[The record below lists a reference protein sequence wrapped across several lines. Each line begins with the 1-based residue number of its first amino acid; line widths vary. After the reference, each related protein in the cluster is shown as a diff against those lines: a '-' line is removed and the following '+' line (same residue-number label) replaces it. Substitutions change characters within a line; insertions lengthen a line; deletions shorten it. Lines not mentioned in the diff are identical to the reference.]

1 MEKND
6 RQGLLTGPAMLKLSL
21 AMKLTALLL
30 IVSVF
35 SVQANA
41 YSQKA
46 KVTLDMQQ
54 VKLYRVFEA
63 IEAHTEFKFLYN
75 NKKIDT
81 ERLVTVKATNQPLD
95 QVLMGLFKNSGIR
108 YVLKRDQIILK
119 PGQLEL
125 SRTKAGAMLGDT
137 PEGMEMQMTI
147 SGVVTDG
154 DGVPLP
160 SVSVMEKGTT
170 NGVATDFDGN
180 YSIQVSSSSA
190 VLVYSYIGMK
200 TTERSVGN
208 SSTLN
213 VTLQEDAQALS
224 EVVIVG
230 YGSQRKEDMTGSV
243 AVISTKQFDEQ
254 PVTRVDQ
261 VLQGRAAGVQVTQAG
276 GAPGGA
282 TRIRIRGANSVL
294 GNNDPLYVVDGF
306 VGADFNMINPNDI
319 QSIQVLKDA
328 ASTSIYG
335 SRGANGVVII
345 TTKKGQKGSLT
356 VNYEVQTSTSSV
368 IKEWDVLNPLDFAT
382 VANQRSAALGTSPI
396 YTDAEIDNIRTNGG
410 TDWQDL
416 IFKNSFGQQHQL
428 SVSGGGEKVSFM
440 VSGNYLDQDGIIEN
454 TDFKRYGLRSNVSVQ
469 ASEKLNFNL
478 NVAATRLENHNTG
491 LLSGTGNPVVQALAW
506 APTTPAYDAN
516 GEYTIS
522 DPVGSVKTNP
532 MALLFDRANDVNRN
546 IANIIGGAD
555 YQLPVQGLSAGFKFG
570 INYVNQQDY
579 VFNGNVVSNNNPSAN
594 RVSTEQITLQS
605 TTSLNYQRT
614 FGDHNLDAVA
624 VFETQKFTDNNFS
637 ATGNTLKFPA
647 LGYYNLS
654 LANSYT
660 VGSGYTKW
668 SLLSILGRVNYS
680 FKDKYLVSAAVRR
693 DGSSKF
699 SEDNRFS
706 TFPSLALGYVLSKED
721 FLADNP
727 TISFLKVRGSWGK
740 TGSQAISPYATLST
754 YNTNSPVAFNN
765 NGTASGI
772 RLGNPGN
779 SNLKWETTEQS
790 DIGVELGLFKQRLSF
805 EADYYIKNTTDLL
818 LNQSLPSYVGGG
830 TQTKNVGEV
839 ENKGFDFGLTATVFD
854 TDNFNWT
861 SNLNVST
868 VSNSVVSLGGI
879 APRIGQGTGV
889 GAGFSTTNE
898 FMLVPGESLASYWG
912 LNYLG
917 TWKPGEE
924 TEAAVYNNVPGDS
937 HYEDLNGDGAI
948 TTDDFQVIGKGIP
961 SSTAGWNNTFT
972 YKDFTL
978 NVFFQ
983 GVFGIDKLNYTR
995 AAAMSGSG
1003 DARQF
1008 ILSEIQDRYIPGQ
1021 NETSNIPAF
1030 SNTDQIYTQ
1039 SSRFIESGD
1048 YVRLKNVS
1056 LTYSIPNLIK
1066 EGSLKIFLS
1075 ATNLFT
1081 ITDYSGIDPES
1092 SNIGADTDTA
1102 QGIDYGAYPNSK
1114 TFTAG
1119 INLTF

>member
-6 RQGLLTGPAMLKLSL
+6 RSTLWGSSMLKFSL
-21 AMKLTALLL
+21 AMKLTTILL

-41 YSQKA
+41 YSQKT

-54 VKLYRVFEA
+54 VRMYQVLEA
-63 IEAHTEFKFLYN
+63 IEAHTEYKFLYN
-75 NKKIDT
+75 TRKIDT
-81 ERLVTVKATNQPLD
+81 DKLVTIKANNKPLEE
-95 QVLMGLFKNSGIR
+95 VLKKLFRDTGIF
-108 YVLKRDQIILK
+108 YVLKDDQIILK
-119 PGQLEL
+119 PGEVPDGIRK
-125 SRTKAGAMLGDT
+125 SSINASTEAKT
-137 PEGMEMQMTI
+137 QMTVT
-147 SGVVTDG
+147 GTVTDTG
-154 DGVPLP
+154 GIPLP
-160 SVSVMEKGTT
+160 GVSIVEKNTT

-190 VLVYSYIGMK
+190 ILVFSYVGMK
-200 TTERSVGN
+200 TTERAVGTDP
-208 SSTLN
+208 TLD
-213 VTLQEDAQALS
+213 LQMVEDAEALN

-230 YGSQRKEDMTGSV
+230 YGTQRKQDMTGSV
-243 AVISTKQFDEQ
+243 AVVSTKQFEDQ

-276 GAPGGA
+276 GAPGGES
-282 TRIRIRGANSVL
+282 RIRIRGANSVL

-306 VGADFNMINPNDI
+306 VGADFNMVNPNDI
-319 QSIQVLKDA
+319 ESIQVLKDA
-328 ASTSIYG
+328 ASTSVYG

-345 TTKKGQKGSLT
+345 STKKGRKGSIQ
-356 VNYEVQTSTSSV
+356 VNYELQTSSSSV
-368 IKEWDVLNPLDFAT
+368 IKEWDVLNPVDFAN
-382 VANQRSAALGTSPI
+382 VANQRSAALGTSPV
-396 YTDAEIDNIRTNGG
+396 YTPEQLQNIGNNGG
-410 TDWQDL
+410 TDWQDR
-416 IFKNSFGQQHQL
+416 IFRTSWGQQHQL

-469 ASEKLNFNL
+469 ATDKLSFSL
-478 NVAATRLENHNTG
+478 NVTGTRLENHNTA
-491 LLSGTGNPVVQALAW
+491 LLSGTSNPVVQALAW

-516 GEYTIS
+516 GDYTIS
-522 DPVGSVKTNP
+522 DPVGSVKINP
-532 MALLFDRANDVNRN
+532 MALIYDRADDNQRS

-555 YQLPVQGLSAGFKFG
+555 YQLPWEGLTAGFKFG
-570 INYVNQQDY
+570 INYLNQQGET
-579 VFNGNVVSNNNPSAN
+579 FNGSVASNNNPSAT
-594 RVSTEQITLQS
+594 RSSAEQITLQS
-605 TTSLNYQRT
+605 TTSLNYKRS
-614 FGDHNLDAVA
+614 FGNHNIDAVA

-637 ATGNTLKFPA
+637 ATGNTLKFPS
-647 LGYYNLS
+647 LGYYNLP
-654 LANSYT
+654 LANSYN

-668 SLLSILGRVNYS
+668 SLLSLLGRVNYS
-680 FKDKYLVSAAVRR
+680 YADKYLISGAVRR

-706 TFPSLALGYVLSKED
+706 TFPSLALGYVISEED
-721 FLADNP
+721 FLQGSN

-740 TGSQAISPYATLST
+740 TGSQAIDPYATFST
-754 YNTNSPVAFNN
+754 YDTNSPVAFNN
-765 NGTASGI
+765 NGITSGI

-779 SNLKWETTEQS
+779 ANLKWETTAQT
-790 DIGVELGLFKQRLSF
+790 DIGIEMGLFNQRISL
-805 EADYYIKNTTDLL
+805 EADYFIKNTTDLL

-839 ENKGFDFGLTATVFD
+839 ENRGFDFGLNAVVFD
-854 TDNFNWT
+854 TDSFNWT

-868 VSNSVVSLGGI
+868 VNNEVVSLGGI
-879 APRIGQGTGV
+879 APRIGQGTNV

-898 FMLVPGESLASYWG
+898 FMLIPGESMGSYWG
-912 LNYLG
+912 VKYLG

-924 TEAAVYNNVPGDS
+924 SEASVYNAVPGDS
-937 HYEDLNGDGAI
+937 KYEDINDDGFI
-948 TTDDFQVIGKGIP
+948 NTDDFQVIGKGIP
-961 SSTAGWNNTFT
+961 ATTAGWNNTFN

-983 GVFGIDKLNYTR
+983 GVFGIDKLNYTK

-1008 ILSEIQDRYIPGQ
+1008 ILSEIKDRYIPGV

-1030 SNTDQIYTQ
+1030 SSTNVIYTQ

-1048 YVRLKNVS
+1048 YIRLKNVS
-1056 LTYSIPNLIK
+1056 LTYTFPDTVLKQGNLK
-1066 EGSLKIFLS
+1066 LFFS

-1081 ITDYSGIDPES
+1081 ITDYTGIDPES
-1092 SNIGADTDTA
+1092 SNIGASTDTA

-1119 INLTF
+1119 VNITF